1 MLERSR
7 RTRRSWGVPRDSTYS
22 LHCSSFLGLPYRI
35 LIIYLVKPQ
44 KGPTMETIGN
54 IPEIRNIPKII
65 AGSLICFKVY
75 SLIKG
80 YWSLWVGPFRV
91 SGSGFRVLGLGL
103 GEFGI

>member
-1 MLERSR
+1 
-7 RTRRSWGVPRDSTYS
+7 
-22 LHCSSFLGLPYRI
+22 
-35 LIIYLVKPQ
+35 
-44 KGPTMETIGN
+44 METIGN

-91 SGSGFRVLGLGL
+91 SGSGFRV
-103 GEFGI
+103 